1 MTIKNVCCK
10 MVKLFAVFM
19 SLYHLYNTAIGGT
32 DPLLYRFTH
41 VSMALVLG
49 FMLLAIKKEG
59 LRLMADGML
68 AGAAILV
75 YLYFNYNFERLVTH
89 IPFLDMP
96 VRGDL
101 IAGVVLIVL
110 VLEGT
115 RRYIGWLLS
124 LITLLFL
131 LYALGGP
138 FLPGLLSHGGLSF
151 AIVIDYMAFTLN
163 GIMGSAIAVSSQYLI
178 LFIIFGS
185 FLRVTGVGEYFTEL
199 ATALAGGTRGGP
211 AKVAVIT
218 SAFIGSIIGSAA
230 ANVSTTGVFTIPL
243 MKKAGFKPDFAA
255 GLEAAASTGGTML
268 PPIMGSSAFLMAEL
282 LGIPYIEVAKASLL
296 PALLYFLAVL
306 IMVDIEAMKGGLQG
320 LAKGEIPKL
329 KDAVKRSYNLLPIF
343 VIVAALVKGF
353 SPSFAALTGILIC
366 VLLGLLADK
375 NRLSFS
381 RVLEALEKSS
391 VTAVQII
398 MACAVSGIIIGTVSL
413 TGLSGKLTSIL
424 LRSSGGIEICILFF
438 IALSAI
444 ILGMGMVI
452 SPAYIMAA
460 VLGAPV
466 LIGLGFKPIAAHL
479 FILYFA
485 ALAPLT
491 PPVALASYTAAGIAG
506 GNMAKTAIKAVGLA
520 SAGFLI
526 PFIFIY
532 NNELLLM
539 GSTLKVSAAITTAII
554 GIACFGIGVQGFF
567 HRSLSFPEKIIS
579 ITAGLIMVI
588 PGWGTDVAGFI
599 ILLIFAYFSRKSFMG
614 WWKARRTY
622 YPQN

>member
-1 MTIKNVCCK
+1 VALKHVCYK
-10 MVKLFAVFM
+10 IVKLFAVFM
-19 SLYHLYNTAIGGT
+19 ALYHLYSAAIGGT
-32 DPLLYRFTH
+32 DPLFYRFTH

-59 LRLMADGML
+59 LSLVVDGML
-68 AGAAILV
+68 AGAVILV

-96 VRGDL
+96 TRGDL
-101 IAGVVLIVL
+101 IAGVILIIL

-124 LITLLFL
+124 LIALLFL
-131 LYALGGP
+131 LYAVGGP
-138 FLPGLLSHGGLSF
+138 FLPGLLFHGGLSF
-151 AIVIDYMAFTLN
+151 SNVIDYMVFTLN
-163 GIMGSAIAVSSQYLI
+163 GIMGSAVAVSSRYLI

-185 FLRVTGVGEYFTEL
+185 FLRITGVGEYFTEL

-218 SAFIGSIIGSAA
+218 SAFIGSIIGCAT
-230 ANVSTTGVFTIPL
+230 ANVTTTGVFTIPL
-243 MKKAGFKPDFAA
+243 MKRVGFKPDFAA
-255 GLEAAASTGGTML
+255 GVEAAASTGGAML
-268 PPIMGSSAFLMAEL
+268 PPIMGSSAFLMAEF
-282 LGIPYIEVAKASLL
+282 LGIPYLEVAKASLL

-306 IMVDIEAMKGGLQG
+306 IMVDIEAVKGGLRG

-329 KDAVKRSYNLLPIF
+329 KDTAKRSYNLLPLL
-343 VIVAALVKGF
+343 VITAALGRGY
-353 SPSFAALTGILIC
+353 SPSFAALAGIAVCIM
-366 VLLGLLADK
+366 LGLFAGE
-375 NRLSFS
+375 NRLSLE
-381 RVLEALEKSS
+381 RILEALEKSS
-391 VTAVQII
+391 VTVVQII
-398 MACAVSGIIIGTVSL
+398 MACAVSGVIIGTVSL

-424 LRSSGGIEICILFF
+424 IRSSGGIELFILFF
-438 IALSAI
+438 IMLSAI

-491 PPVALASYTAAGIAG
+491 PPVAIAAYAAAGIAG
-506 GNMAKTAIKAVGLA
+506 ADMAKTAIRAVGLA

-526 PFIFIY
+526 PYVFIY

-539 GSTLKVSAAITTAII
+539 GSAVKVSLAIVTAII
-554 GIACFGIGVQGFF
+554 GIACFGIGIQGFYL
-567 HRSLSFPEKIIS
+567 RSLSLPKRMAAIIG
-579 ITAGLIMVI
+579 GLIMVI
-588 PGWGTDVAGFI
+588 PGWGTDVMGLMV
-599 ILLIFAYFSRKSFMG
+599 LLALVFLSRKSFMG
-614 WWKARRTY
+614 WWKV
-622 YPQN
+622 QSN